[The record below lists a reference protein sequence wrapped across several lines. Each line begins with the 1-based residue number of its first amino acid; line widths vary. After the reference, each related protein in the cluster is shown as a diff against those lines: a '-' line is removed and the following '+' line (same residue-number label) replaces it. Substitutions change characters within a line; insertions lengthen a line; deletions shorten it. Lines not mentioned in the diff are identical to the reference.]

1 MSTIPDITPADE
13 AYMRRCLELAR
24 RGAGSVSPNP
34 MVGSVIVHGGRIVG
48 EGWHERF
55 GGPHAE
61 VNAIGSVQDQGV
73 LTESTLYVNLEPC
86 SHFGKTPPCC
96 DLIISKKI
104 PRVVVGCM
112 DPFEK
117 VSGQG
122 IAKLGSAGIDVKV
135 GVLAEESEQLNEAFI
150 TSHRKGR
157 PFVLVKVAQTLDGRI
172 ATAMG
177 VSKWITGEESRTK
190 VHRLRSRYD
199 AVLSSSATVIA
210 DDAELTVRRVDGRQP
225 LRVLLDRRLRVPVE
239 SKVFNDQART
249 LVFSSDHASDPCRIE
264 QLESRGIE
272 VVRVGVSSGGLDLR
286 QVLGELHRRQ
296 VLSVMVES
304 GSRLAAAFVRERL
317 VDKIQMFIAPR
328 LFGGDGLASFGTLDV
343 LLPEQSVNLRF
354 TGSGMSG
361 QDFMLEAYV
370 I

>member
-1 MSTIPDITPADE
+1 MSTIPDITTADE
-13 AYMRRCLELAR
+13 AYMHRCLELAR
-24 RGAGSVSPNP
+24 RGSGSVSPNP
-34 MVGSVIVHGGRIVG
+34 MVGSVIVHGDRIIG
-48 EGWHERF
+48 EGWHERY

-61 VNAIGSVQDQGV
+61 VNAIASVPDHGA
-73 LTESTLYVNLEPC
+73 LRESTLYVNLEPC

-104 PRVVVGCM
+104 PRVVVGCP
-112 DPFEK
+112 DPFGK

-122 IAKLGSAGIDVKV
+122 IAKLESAGIEVKV
-135 GVLAEESEQLNEAFI
+135 GVLAGESERINEAFI

-157 PFVLVKVAQTLDGRI
+157 PFVLIKVAQTLDGRI

-177 VSKWITGEESRTK
+177 VSRWITGEDSRTE

-199 AVLSSSATVIA
+199 AVLSGSSTVIA
-210 DDAELTVRRVDGRQP
+210 DDAELTVRRCQGRQP
-225 LRVLLDRRLRVPVE
+225 LRVLLDRQLRVPVE
-239 SKVFNDQART
+239 SKVFNDLAKT
-249 LVFSSDHASDPCRIE
+249 LVFTSFQASEPCRIA
-264 QLESRGIE
+264 QLEARGVE
-272 VVRVGVSSGGLDLR
+272 VVKVGESPGGLDLH

-296 VLSVMVES
+296 VLSVMVET
-304 GSRLAAAFVRERL
+304 GSRLAAALVRERL
-317 VDKIQMFIAPR
+317 VDKIQFFLAPR

-354 TGSGMSG
+354 TGSCMSG
-361 QDFMLEAYV
+361 QDFMLEAYM